1 MKKFFVLD
9 IDYKSDLLNRK
20 ILKKDCLIE
29 KNFMIKELLSKFNSK
44 NFKVGVIGLGYVGL
58 PICER
63 FSRVGV
69 EVIGVDNDPN
79 KIKTLKKRI
88 VIYKSNKL
96 KNFRYFRNNKKNLS
110 TNYRILSECEA
121 ILICLPTPLKNSKP
135 DMWLY
140 FFVLRN

>member
-1 MKKFFVLD
+1 MKKKFFVLD

-20 ILKKDCLIE
+20 ILKKKRLFNR

-79 KIKTLKKRI
+79 KIKTLKKGLSYI
-88 VIYKSNKL
+88 KSNKL
-96 KNFRYFRNNKKNLS
+96 KNFRYFRNNKK
-110 TNYRILSECEA
+110 I
-121 ILICLPTPLKNSKP
+121 
-135 DMWLY
+135 
-140 FFVLRN
+140 